1 MRFKNVFIIL
11 LAIILCFVVA
21 GSLYLNSNGKFNAE
35 EFETRAVFEL
45 TNHKLTE
52 IKRGSSQLAT
62 VSAFA
67 TYTNQFFSGKTNA
80 LLIHFLTKQMTEKT
94 KADILLN
101 DAEELRKSEYAA
113 LTLFLD
119 KQNQIAQVNLTY
131 VIPGA
136 TVTRTVAWKPE
147 EIKKYFSDYHFDQNR
162 LRLKSKG
169 RYSESESNEEIF
181 KLSWDLDLN
190 LPVFDHIK
198 K

>member
-1 MRFKNVFIIL
+1 MRFKNVFIL
-11 LAIILCFVVA
+11 LAVILCFVVP
-21 GSLYLNSNGKFNAE
+21 GSLYLNSNAKFNAE

-52 IKRGSSQLAT
+52 IKRGSSKLAI

-80 LLIHFLTKQMTEKT
+80 LLIHFLTKPMTEKA

-101 DAEELRKSEYAA
+101 DAEELKRSEYAA

-119 KQNQIAQVNLTY
+119 KQNQIGQVNLTY

-147 EIKKYFSDYHFDQNR
+147 EIKKYFSDYRFDQDR

-169 RYSESESNEEIF
+169 SYSESESNEEVL

-190 LPVFDHIK
+190 IPVFDHIK
-198 K
+198 R